1 MEVIKHMP
9 ARYDEV
15 IDQMGKYVHTITED
29 PTLISPAPAFV
40 LIRDA
45 FVGDIYKIFV
55 NSADKDLEKFLLMHE
70 CGHII
75 FNHVD
80 NTEKKTLGVASRIR
94 SRFEQYK
101 EWFDNE
107 DSFFE
112 YFKSYLFNVVEDFE
126 VNSKLFTRDEFEGF
140 CVRLQSLLNDS
151 NARGMWPEDY
161 GYPIG
166 KTWREYL
173 AYILDNLEPFLQKT
187 KDKMDSDSAN
197 STKEKSKSSNSKS
210 TKQEKTKKH
219 PGFSK
224 EQLQKIK
231 DDFESKKSSSLEK
244 TAKKIED
251 RETFGENDGFSETY
265 GDSSHVTEI
274 TEITPEKHVTFE
286 DLNKIFE
293 KTVFKKTS
301 SQSRRDQMYNVNRRK
316 LGNSTLIVPRN
327 VSRQEFRPDNF
338 YVLLDVS
345 GSIDTNFSK
354 KVVSFFNEFGKKY
367 GKDSR
372 LIMWDSKLCLDKKLK
387 DIGTEVVYGG
397 DNNLADGITYIEK
410 NYVKGKSDVKCF
422 LISDFY
428 DDLPKMRKSLRK
440 GKATWY
446 AINWHGDGDFL
457 KTILPDWKIDYK
469 DVWNLNY

>member
-1 MEVIKHMP
+1 MP

-15 IDQMGKYVHTITED
+15 IGQMGKYVHIITED
-29 PTLISPAPAFV
+29 PTLIDPAPAFV

-45 FVGDIYKIFV
+45 FTGDIYKIFV
-55 NSADKDLEKFLLMHE
+55 NSADKELEKCLLMHE

-112 YFKSYLFNVVEDFE
+112 YFKNYLFNVVEDFE
-126 VNSKLFTRDEFEGF
+126 VNSKLFTRDEFESF
-140 CVRLQSLLNDS
+140 CVRLQDLLNDS

-187 KDKMDSDSAN
+187 KNKLGGN
-197 STKEKSKSSNSKS
+197 SSNSEPKKKS
-210 TKQEKTKKH
+210 ESSSNDEGAGQKKQV
-219 PGFSK
+219 GFSK
-224 EQLQKIK
+224 EQLQKLK
-231 DDFESKKSSSLEK
+231 DDFEKKKSSNLEK
-244 TAKKIED
+244 VASKIED
-251 RETFGENDGFSETY
+251 RETFDENNGFSETY
-265 GDSSHVTEI
+265 GNVSHVTEI

-286 DLNKIFE
+286 ELNKIFE
-293 KTVFKKTS
+293 KTVFKKVN

-316 LGNSTLIVPRN
+316 LGSSTLIVPRS
-327 VSRQEFRPDNF
+327 VSHQEFRPDNF

-345 GSIDTNFSK
+345 GSISTEFSK
-354 KVVSFFNEFGKKY
+354 KVVNFFNEFGKKY

-372 LIMWDSKLCLDKKLK
+372 LIMWDTKLCLDKKLK

-446 AINWHGDGDFL
+446 AINWHGDGEYL
-457 KTILPDWKIDYK
+457 KTILADWKTDYK
-469 DVWNLNY
+469 EVWNLNY